1 MVFNRASPVRLMV
14 GAVLLKAAFMLGR
27 THAHRAG
34 RNGARRPSAS
44 FQHAQD
50 ACLTDIVSIQ
60 EQERRRIARDLHDVL
75 GQRVTTLRL
84 QVESWTYAHGSA
96 IWEQRIEDLLGQI
109 DLIDREVDLL
119 AWKLRPLI
127 LDHAGLVEALDS
139 LVREWSEAYGVCAEF
154 HADGVHGR
162 IEPDAE
168 TCLYR
173 IAQEALHNVVKHAR
187 ASHVAVILAHRADG
201 IGLIVED
208 DGCGFDLA
216 QLDAGLERHIGITG
230 MRERAALVSGSAEIE
245 TAPGK
250 GTTVLVHVPA
260 APADLLG
267 RNDQVMGERVLHEF
281 GNRVHAE

>member
-1 MVFNRASPVRLMV
+1 MAFNRASPTRLIV
-14 GAVLLKAAFMLGR
+14 GAVLLKAAFMLTR
-27 THAHRAG
+27 RSHAHRAG
-34 RNGARRPSAS
+34 GYGARRLSAS
-44 FQHAQD
+44 FEDPQD

-75 GQRVTTLRL
+75 GQQVTTLRM
-84 QVESWTYAHGSA
+84 QVESWTCAHGST
-96 IWEQRIEDLLGQI
+96 IWKQRIEDLLGHI
-109 DLIDREVDLL
+109 ALIDREIDLL

-127 LDHAGLVEALDS
+127 LDDAGLVEALDS
-139 LVREWSEAYGVCAEF
+139 LVHEWSEAYGICAEF
-154 HADGVHGR
+154 HADAVHGR
-162 IEPDAE
+162 IDPDVE

-187 ASHVAVILAHRADG
+187 ASHVAVILAHRADC

-208 DGCGFDLA
+208 DGCGFDPA
-216 QLDAGLERHIGITG
+216 ERIDAGLEGHIGLRG

-260 APADLLG
+260 APA
-267 RNDQVMGERVLHEF
+267 EATF
-281 GNRVHAE
+281 T